1 MDLIKNSFKKL
12 IMMIQKPPVETQ
24 PLLGSHENP
33 RPTLSYNTDVR
44 PSPVSPLRQL
54 QEICDKIYTSSSLKP
69 YSKVIFLVSRLLV
82 IDRAVLATH
91 STKEYISSYEPVSK
105 YLNLHDDYSLSRL
118 LEALAETDPLLL
130 KELVNTAVTFQAD
143 GVELGQVF
151 HALLQGKFSAGEG
164 LGSFLTP
171 TEIIGPS
178 LDLLNAVSSIDIYE
192 LASNGFSD
200 ICAGTGRFL
209 YSLLDQCKSK
219 VIRGQI
225 LANSVLADHSTL
237 FLDLAKINF
246 YLSYRQLVNC
256 IEVQDSLA
264 DARLAQRKYSLL
276 LTNPP
281 FGAGKYVFS
290 NSASEAA
297 KCLQHAGI
305 DIKSPL
311 DPALAFC
318 IQNLLLLSD
327 GGVLGIILPDGILY
341 ATSFIEA
348 LKQVE
353 SIHSSILHPLLII
366 SLPPQAFSLAGTVAK
381 TSLLFLKKNAATR
394 TSASAECEPYAFLD
408 AIHVGFSKKG
418 TRRVIDPRGN
428 DIDTAARSVRS
439 DGTNSPLIRWY
450 REDWRSKETFKTPD
464 AQADSID
471 RKLILEIASPIRES
485 LKAEACHS
493 SNAHVHISILDVNDI
508 GVISFRNAIENR
520 PTTPGLRCRAGDVI
534 ISMLNPKIWRC
545 SLLPDIGCSYS
556 CSPEFLVLRPKDC
569 AISHLLM
576 AVSLLP
582 EVRSQ
587 FIEHAKGT
595 SSSRQRVKR
604 SSISLIRYNPDSI
617 SEQLIEFCEAA
628 EKLNC
633 NAYNFLLKA
642 LAGPLVLSA

>member
-1 MDLIKNSFKKL
+1 MNEQLALFPVKNQTSRDR
-12 IMMIQKPPVETQ
+12 
-24 PLLGSHENP
+24 HEDRRSS
-33 RPTLSYNTDVR
+33 RPYNTDVR
-44 PSPVSPLRQL
+44 SSPVSPLRQL

-69 YSKVIFLVSRLLV
+69 YSKVIFLISRLLV
-82 IDRAVLATH
+82 IDQAVLATH
-91 STKEYISSYEPVSK
+91 SAEEYISHYGPVSK
-105 YLNLHDDYSLSRL
+105 YLNLHDDYSFSRL
-118 LEALAETDPLLL
+118 LEALAEADPLLL
-130 KELVNTAVTFQAD
+130 KELVNTAITFQAD

-178 LDLLNAVSSIDIYE
+178 LDLLNAVSNIDIYE
-192 LASNGFSD
+192 LAASGFSD

-219 VIRGQI
+219 ETRSQI

-246 YLSYRQLVNC
+246 YLSYKQLVKC
-256 IEVQDSLA
+256 IEVQDSLT
-264 DARLAQRKYSLL
+264 DTRLAQHRYSLL

-281 FGAGKYVFS
+281 FGSGKYTFS
-290 NSASEAA
+290 NPASEAA
-297 KCLQHAGI
+297 KCLQHAGV
-305 DIKSPL
+305 DINAPL

-327 GGVLGIILPDGILY
+327 GGVLGIILPDGVLY

-353 SIHSSILHPLLII
+353 LLHSSSLKPLLII

-381 TSLLFLKKNAATR
+381 TSLLFLAKNAATR
-394 TSASAECEPYAFLD
+394 TSVSAECEPYAFLD

-428 DIDTAARSVRS
+428 DIATAAKYVRS
-439 DGTNSPLIRWY
+439 DGAKSSVIRWF
-450 REDWRSKETFKTPD
+450 REDWRCKETLKTPD
-464 AQADSID
+464 AQAHSND
-471 RKLILEIASPIRES
+471 RKFILEIASPIRES
-485 LKAEACHS
+485 LKADACRS
-493 SNAHVHISILDVNDI
+493 SNAHIHISILDINDI
-508 GVISFRNAIENR
+508 GVISFRNAIENH

-545 SLLPDIGCSYS
+545 SLLPDVGCSYS
-556 CSPEFLVLRPKDC
+556 CSPEFLVLRPKDS

-604 SSISLIRYNPDSI
+604 SSISLISFNPDCI
-617 SEQLIEFCEAA
+617 SEQLVEFCEAA
-628 EKLNC
+628 EQLNC
-633 NAYNFLLKA
+633 NSYNFLLKA
-642 LAGPLVLSA
+642 LAGPLVLST